1 MRWIAPGLCRLS
13 GEPRKKTLID
23 DSMMQAPQ
31 IIQRTEMRLSPWA
44 SIITKNV
51 AFPERTEPEIYHAL
65 RQADYV
71 NVLAVTMDGRVP
83 LVRQYRPTLE
93 RFTVELPGGLRD
105 SDEDP
110 AMSATREL
118 WEETG
123 LRPIG
128 ELISL
133 GALAPDAGR
142 LENRFWGF
150 VARVD
155 GAATVDWRAEPGVE
169 PLFVSKAELHE
180 LLISGRMENA
190 LHVALIGMAVFRAVF
205 DWKS

>member
-1 MRWIAPGLCRLS
+1 
-13 GEPRKKTLID
+13 
-23 DSMMQAPQ
+23 MQEPQ
-31 IIQRTEMRLSPWA
+31 IVQRNETRLSPWV
-44 SIITKNV
+44 SIIARSV
-51 AFPERTEPEIYHAL
+51 AFPERAELEVYHAL

-71 NVLAVTMDGRVP
+71 NVLAVTVDGRVP

-105 SDEDP
+105 ADEDP
-110 AMSATREL
+110 AVSATREL

-123 LRPIG
+123 LRPIDG
-128 ELISL
+128 LIPL
-133 GALAPDAGR
+133 GALSPDAGR
-142 LENRFWGF
+142 LENRIWGF
-150 VARVD
+150 VAQVD
-155 GAATVDWRAEPGVE
+155 DAAAADWRAESGVE

-180 LLISGRMENA
+180 LVVTGRMENA